1 MARMYA
7 RKRGRSGS
15 KRVYRDEKP
24 DWVEYEADDVKK
36 IIIKHYREGKSMAEV
51 GMILRDQYGI
61 PDVRLFGL
69 RIKDVVEEAGLKP
82 EYPEDLMNL
91 FRKAI
96 NLRKHLEKH
105 KKDYHT
111 KRGLQLVESKIRRLV
126 KYYIRKGDL
135 PEGWKYDPD
144 KVKLIVG

>member
-7 RKRGRSGS
+7 RKKGKSGS
-15 KRVYRDEKP
+15 TKVQRQEKP
-24 DWVEYEADDVKK
+24 DWVEYEAEDVKK
-36 IIIKHYREGKSMAEV
+36 IIIKHYREGRPMAEV
-51 GMILRDQYGI
+51 GLILRDQYGI
-61 PDVRLFGL
+61 PDVRLFGF
-69 RIKDVVEEAGLKP
+69 RIKDVIEEAGLKP
-82 EYPEDLMNL
+82 DYPEDLMDL
-91 FRKAI
+91 FRKAV

-126 KYYIRKGDL
+126 KYYIRKGEL
-135 PEGWKYDPD
+135 PEGWKYNPE